1 MSPGMLFSPQISQ
14 RDGKL
19 GQFDASGRGQRGAAG
34 IEQQL
39 GRQHEA
45 IADHAHRRV
54 CAEHFTK
61 AAKKVG
67 SVLAQAVHLACE
79 CHVETF
85 AEVVDL
91 RGLLGFDLLRRRQRL
106 ADLLEL
112 ATQVVELGVEQRDL
126 GLCIGAQPALFGDC
140 PVTLIDQRRQRLD
153 TDLALLQLALYEQRV
168 LGLQRQFRLQ
178 GLAAVAFG
186 ADFGDLVVE
195 FRGQLADVR
204 LELRAQLAQAVHVLL
219 QARDQ
224 QQLLADLALLR
235 LVAACQHR
243 HLVAQCALVTEQAVD
258 ALAES
263 GDLAAEPLAVLL
275 FQAKQVRQFDH
286 ALVHHVQLGLLLVE
300 QL

>member
-1 MSPGMLFSPQISQ
+1 MRRSPRSSIF
-14 RDGKL
+14 
-19 GQFDASGRGQRGAAG
+19 AACSDL
-34 IEQQL
+34 I
-39 GRQHEA
+39 
-45 IADHAHRRV
+45 
-54 CAEHFTK
+54 C
-61 AAKKVG
+61 
-67 SVLAQAVHLACE
+67 SAC
-79 CHVETF
+79 
-85 AEVVDL
+85 
-91 RGLLGFDLLRRRQRL
+91 RQRL

-178 GLAAVAFG
+178 ALLRSRSAPISVTLLSSSAASLPTSDSSCAGATGAGCPRPPAGSRSAAVA
-186 ADFGDLVVE
+186 
-195 FRGQLADVR
+195 RGSR
-204 LELRAQLAQAVHVLL
+204 P
-219 QARDQ
+219 
-224 QQLLADLALLR
+224 
-235 LVAACQHR
+235 VAPGCCLSAPSSV
-243 HLVAQCALVTEQAVD
+243 VAQCALVAEQAVD
-258 ALAES
+258 ARRV